1 MMVLTG
7 MKEIIM
13 MKKTATLLGF
23 CALISMPTFAA
34 ELTLQNE
41 LVPQV
46 LNGEYVYPE
55 LISDQNSIELED
67 GSNQLAVTIGQIVFE
82 DGKRRKFD
90 SQPLLLEFDTGKKTQ
105 LTLTYNKFRTMD
117 EAKVFERNPK
127 VVLKDKQGNDVAF
140 SMVQLRKGGLQ
151 GFRDYEREVANY
163 QEAVNKKTTQSSI
176 ERSSPVTKTIKASF
190 NDLSREQQQEFMQW
204 AMRNLK

>member
-1 MMVLTG
+1 
-7 MKEIIM
+7 M
-13 MKKTATLLGF
+13 MKKTATLLGL
-23 CALISMPTFAA
+23 CALISMPTFAT

-55 LISDQNSIELED
+55 LISEQNSIELED

-90 SQPLLLEFDTGKKTQ
+90 SQPLLLEFETGKKTQ

-151 GFRDYEREVANY
+151 GFRDYKREVANY